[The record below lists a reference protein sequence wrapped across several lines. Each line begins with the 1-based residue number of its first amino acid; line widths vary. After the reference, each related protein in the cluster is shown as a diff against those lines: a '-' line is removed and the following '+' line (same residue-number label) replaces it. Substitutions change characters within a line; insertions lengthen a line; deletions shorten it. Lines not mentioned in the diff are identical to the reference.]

1 MKIDNFDFEHDE
13 ELHKRTVELYGPLP
27 ERTDINSYTL
37 KLDDDT
43 IIISKGTEYVK
54 EYENTMYFEC
64 YDDAKI
70 VYDHFKDIITN
81 NPEFDFHYMDEEKAL
96 EMVGLG
102 PEKEITILVI
112 EPGKAPEKTTIENTL
127 EAKQK
132 MVGGYIQAIYPYDDP
147 VALIMNEEG
156 KINGMELNRALYDS
170 HGEPYDIVAGP
181 MLVVGL
187 SRDNFASLTSE
198 QIEKFSKEFQH
209 PERFLKIN
217 GRICIVPYEAEK
229 SSKKESIKKEKPKA
243 KAEER

>member
-1 MKIDNFDFEHDE
+1 MKV
-13 ELHKRTVELYGPLP
+13 L
-27 ERTDINSYTL
+27 
-37 KLDDDT
+37 
-43 IIISKGTEYVK
+43 
-54 EYENTMYFEC
+54 M
-64 YDDAKI
+64 
-70 VYDHFKDIITN
+70 
-81 NPEFDFHYMDEEKAL
+81 
-96 EMVGLG
+96 
-102 PEKEITILVI
+102 I
-112 EPGKAPEKTTIENTL
+112 EPGKKPRKAEIDGSL
-127 EAKQK
+127 QG
-132 MVGGYIQAIYPYDDP
+132 MQQVVGGYIQAIYPYDDP
-147 VALIMNEEG
+147 VALIINEEG

-243 KAEER
+243 KGEER